1 MKLTL
6 QIFSWI
12 FIVCGVFAII
22 LSLDEATASDAITSL
37 VSGGLCTAYG
47 ILTLVYIKNN
57 KK

>member
-1 MKLTL
+1 MKLTV

-12 FIVCGVFAII
+12 FIVCGAAAI
-22 LSLDEATASDAITSL
+22 LASLDQYTVSDAMISL
-37 VSGGLCTAYG
+37 LSGGLCLAYG